1 MQKKLERPSPRC
13 QGHQL
18 AREVDRL
25 DYQLATMHGD
35 ESSSDIASIRLPF
48 PEVHGSSPALARREE
63 VFGLRQVLVVISIV
77 MPLLGL
83 GLAIALR
90 WVSVDL
96 WLYLLFPFRLFFGFI
111 NSCKRVLYLVNYDGE
126 SITAG
131 LIGLWTRLF
140 YVETLG

>member
-1 MQKKLERPSPRC
+1 MNILSAKKLERPSPRC

-96 WLYLLFPFRLFFGFI
+96 WLYLLFPFRLFFGFF
-111 NSCKRVLYLVNYDGE
+111 NSCKKG
-126 SITAG
+126 A
-131 LIGLWTRLF
+131 LF
-140 YVETLG
+140 S